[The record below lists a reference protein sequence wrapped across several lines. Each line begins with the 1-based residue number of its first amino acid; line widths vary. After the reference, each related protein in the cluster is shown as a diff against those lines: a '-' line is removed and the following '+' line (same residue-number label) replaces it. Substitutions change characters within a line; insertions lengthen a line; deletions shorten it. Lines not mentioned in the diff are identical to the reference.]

1 MMRGFVAEKEDH
13 VASSGPATGPGAH
26 GETPSGHAVAKVDRT
41 PHPGCSPRFRLLRN
55 KRRMLA
61 MVDRVTT
68 HDIRWWTAT
77 FLDLVEAAAGTT
89 VEAPA
94 PAVHS

>member
-1 MMRGFVAEKEDH
+1 MFA
-13 VASSGPATGPGAH
+13 A
-26 GETPSGHAVAKVDRT
+26 
-41 PHPGCSPRFRLLRN
+41 FRLLRN
-55 KRRMLA
+55 KRRRLA

-77 FLDLVEAAAGTT
+77 FLDMVEASAGTP
-89 VEAPA
+89 VEVPA

>member
-1 MMRGFVAEKEDH
+1 MFA
-13 VASSGPATGPGAH
+13 AF
-26 GETPSGHAVAKVDRT
+26 
-41 PHPGCSPRFRLLRN
+41 CLLRN

-77 FLDLVEAAAGTT
+77 FLDMVEAAAGMT